1 MSKQITIKQAA
12 EQLGVSTATIYN
24 WIRLGKITDV
34 SRCGRAFQL
43 AADEITRLKRQ
54 IASGKLPYLK
64 SRRNKRA
71 VTGRVVPANY
81 VQNKVLIKTAENLVH
96 TASRLS
102 DQGQLLLLL
111 ELYLQLLRKGGRISV
126 GKSSAA
132 PLISHWLEDSIDL
145 EHYAAVVKEF
155 WQLCSECSAEDVRQL
170 SSLNQLELDADAGE
184 DLLGLVYMSI
194 CSLKQRKNTGR
205 YYTPRTLVQ
214 QLIETTFH
222 FQNPLEMESI
232 VDPCC
237 GSGIF
242 LMHIF
247 LFLRRQLLDAGW
259 SEYAAEAKLAE
270 MLIGF
275 EIDPVAVL
283 LTKMNLSLL
292 FTYPEL
298 IDRVEVLQRN
308 TLLKSDPRQFD
319 LIIGNP
325 PWGGQFSQS
334 DLQELVPRY
343 KTAPSD
349 STPES
354 FNLFVEWAVDHVSSR
369 GLISYLLPE
378 AFLTVQFHTVAR
390 ELLLKTCELR
400 KVVQLGMVFSQVNAP
415 VIALIAEN
423 TGAKAAAADLV
434 VPSLNCF
441 VYGDQTDQAVI
452 EHICSQPH
460 TVYLRD
466 NADFALGIVTGDN
479 RRFLLIEPTEHS
491 EPIISGRDLLH
502 YNIKECTH
510 HLVYQREQLQ
520 QVAPEKYYRA
530 PEKLVY
536 RFVHRQLVVAYD
548 NQRRLTLNSAN
559 IVIPKLDGVSIKY
572 VLAVLNSRVVQF
584 YRMLTNPDVKV
595 LRSFMESIPIM
606 VCSKGEQA
614 IITALVDEMLM
625 SKNPAQRRKIYE
637 LIDQKIMD
645 YYCLSDE
652 YQTYIRRKSQTVDL
666 L

>member
-1 MSKQITIKQAA
+1 M
-12 EQLGVSTATIYN
+12 
-24 WIRLGKITDV
+24 
-34 SRCGRAFQL
+34 
-43 AADEITRLKRQ
+43 
-54 IASGKLPYLK
+54 
-64 SRRNKRA
+64 
-71 VTGRVVPANY
+71 
-81 VQNKVLIKTAENLVH
+81 
-96 TASRLS
+96 
-102 DQGQLLLLL
+102 
-111 ELYLQLLRKGGRISV
+111 
-126 GKSSAA
+126 
-132 PLISHWLEDSIDL
+132 

-247 LFLRRQLLDAGW
+247 LFLRRQLLDASW

-343 KTAPSD
+343 RTAPSD

-369 GLISYLLPE
+369 G
-378 AFLTVQFHTVAR
+378 
-390 ELLLKTCELR
+390 
-400 KVVQLGMVFSQVNAP
+400 
-415 VIALIAEN
+415 
-423 TGAKAAAADLV
+423 
-434 VPSLNCF
+434 
-441 VYGDQTDQAVI
+441 
-452 EHICSQPH
+452 
-460 TVYLRD
+460 
-466 NADFALGIVTGDN
+466 
-479 RRFLLIEPTEHS
+479 
-491 EPIISGRDLLH
+491 
-502 YNIKECTH
+502 
-510 HLVYQREQLQ
+510 
-520 QVAPEKYYRA
+520 
-530 PEKLVY
+530 
-536 RFVHRQLVVAYD
+536 
-548 NQRRLTLNSAN
+548 
-559 IVIPKLDGVSIKY
+559 
-572 VLAVLNSRVVQF
+572 
-584 YRMLTNPDVKV
+584 
-595 LRSFMESIPIM
+595 
-606 VCSKGEQA
+606 
-614 IITALVDEMLM
+614 
-625 SKNPAQRRKIYE
+625 
-637 LIDQKIMD
+637 IDQ
-645 YYCLSDE
+645 LSL
-652 YQTYIRRKSQTVDL
+652 T
-666 L
+666 